1 MNIKGSGAGESRACR
16 FSQRLAVVLEGDEDY
31 TVYQMQLP
39 ATSIFGEAQNGLMGM
54 QAYAKLLGAHNTPIT
69 AIVTAITFNEDT
81 ETPKLNFK
89 PVRPLEE
96 DELRAA
102 VIARDSAEATA
113 ALTMT
118 VSQGEKTEAAAP
130 AAKGKAAAKPKPK
143 PKPAP
148 VEEEDE
154 VEEPKPK
161 PKPKPAP
168 VEDGTVID
176 EDEPAPKPKPKPRP
190 ASVEDEDDAPVKRVT
205 KPAAVG
211 TKTDLAS
218 IIGAWDD
225 EDDE

>member
-1 MNIKGSGAGESRACR
+1 
-16 FSQRLAVVLEGDEDY
+16 
-31 TVYQMQLP
+31 MQLP

-69 AIVTAITFNEDT
+69 AIVTAITFDEDT

-102 VIARDSAEATA
+102 VTARDSAEATA

-118 VSQGEKTEAAAP
+118 VSQGEKTKATAP
-130 AAKGKAAAKPKPK
+130 TPKGKAAAKPKPK
-143 PKPAP
+143 PRPAP

-154 VEEPKPK
+154 DDEPAPKPK
-161 PKPKPAP
+161 PRPAP
-168 VEDGTVID
+168 VEE
-176 EDEPAPKPKPKPRP
+176 EDEPAPKPKPRP
-190 ASVEDEDDAPVKRVT
+190 APVEPVEEEDAPVKRVT
-205 KPAAVG
+205 KPAAVE